1 MSNKA
6 IGEVDC
12 PLCRSK
18 KAKVSVS
25 KSNLTVMTCHRCNCQ
40 MFTRSDVSDGAL
52 RGLMRPI
59 QAAEST
65 PAPEAKPAT
74 APEKHAPAAAPEPAT
89 EKPSWLKW

>member
-25 KSNLTVMTCHRCNCQ
+25 KAGLTVMTCHRCNAQ
-40 MFTRSDVSDGAL
+40 LFTRSDVSDGAL
-52 RGLMRPI
+52 RGLMRPM
-59 QAAEST
+59 AVSD
-65 PAPEAKPAT
+65 PDPEKETAGEAAT
-74 APEKHAPAAAPEPAT
+74 ATAAAKESAT
-89 EKPSWLKW
+89 DKPKWLQW